1 MEVPMN
7 DDAHHLSGRHEQ
19 TLRRIFA
26 HPMSHNVEW
35 SHVLGLLH
43 EVAQVDERTDGSVE
57 VWAGEESY
65 VLQRT
70 HAKDLSDDDLETI
83 RSLMRELGLEPRQ
96 S

>member
-1 MEVPMN
+1 MN
-7 DDAHHLSGRHEQ
+7 ADAHHLSGRHEE
-19 TLRRIFA
+19 TLRHVFA

-43 EVAQVDERTDGSVE
+43 EVAQVDERTDGSVD
-57 VWAGEESY
+57 VWVGEQRH

-83 RSLMRELGLEPRQ
+83 RNLLRELGLAPHE